1 MECFLENIIL
11 IMKIYTKKGDKGDT
25 QLLGGSMVKKT
36 HIKLECYGTIDEL
49 NAFIGNIY
57 DQDISA
63 SHKESL
69 LKIQNQLFNLG
80 SCIAFDGKKD
90 KIKLPNVT
98 EKNIEIM
105 ERAIDKMDASLPMLK
120 NFILPSGH
128 PIASKCHIAR
138 TICRRAE
145 RNLVALAEATETNPL
160 HLKYLNRLSD
170 YLFVVARDI
179 LFSSGSK
186 ETQWQKN

>member
-1 MECFLENIIL
+1 
-11 IMKIYTKKGDKGDT
+11 MKIYTKKGDEGNT

-57 DQDISA
+57 DQEISE
-63 SHKESL
+63 SHKEIL

-80 SCIAFDGKKD
+80 SCIAFDGKKES
-90 KIKLPNVT
+90 IKLPNVT
-98 EKNIEIM
+98 EQNIEM
-105 ERAIDKMDASLPMLK
+105 LEKAIDKMDASLSILK
-120 NFILPSGH
+120 NFILPSGLSTV
-128 PIASKCHIAR
+128 SKCHIAR

-145 RNLVALAEATETNPL
+145 RNLVALGEEEKINPL

-170 YLFVVARDI
+170 YLFVLARFILMENDI
-179 LFSSGSK
+179 SATEWEK
-186 ETQWQKN
+186 D